1 MINKKIQKQIITEL
15 QVKPEIEPAEEVGR
29 RIDFLCSFLNTSG
42 LKGFVLG
49 ISGGQDSTL
58 AGKLAQGAVQKAGG
72 AFIAMRLPYGT
83 QVDADDVELALNFIK
98 PDEVIHFDIKP
109 TVDALCS
116 TYEMAAGKA
125 LTDYHKGNV
134 KARVRMAVQ
143 YAVAGQRNMAVIG
156 TDHASENVTR
166 FFTKFGDGAADILP
180 LFGITKFQGRA
191 MLRTFPGHPE
201 KICAKSPTP
210 DLLDDIPA
218 RPDEEE
224 LGITYQAIEDFLT
237 GKEVDDKT
245 FNRIYE
251 LYVKGSHKARTP
263 ITPYA

>member
-1 MINKKIQKQIITEL
+1 MMNKKIQNQIIEEL
-15 QVKPEIEPAEEVGR
+15 KVQPVIEPAEEVGK
-29 RIDFLCSFLNTSG
+29 RIDFLCNFLKTSG

-49 ISGGQDSTL
+49 ISGGQDSAL
-58 AGKLAQGAVQKAGG
+58 AGKLAQEAVKKAGG
-72 AFIAMRLPYGT
+72 TFIAMKLPYGN
-83 QVDADDVELALNFIK
+83 QVDADDVELALDFIK
-98 PDEVIHFDIKP
+98 PDEVIDVNIKP

-116 TYEMAAGKA
+116 TYELASGQGLA
-125 LTDYHKGNV
+125 DYHKGNV
-134 KARVRMAVQ
+134 KARIRMTVQ

-180 LFGITKFQGRA
+180 LFGLTKFQGRA
-191 MLRTFPGHPE
+191 MLRTFPGCPE
-201 KICAKSPTP
+201 KICTKSPTP
-210 DLLDDIPA
+210 DLLDGIPA

-224 LGITYQAIEDFLT
+224 LGLTYQALEDFLT

-251 LYVKGSHKARTP
+251 LYSKGGHKARPP
-263 ITPYA
+263 ITLYD

>member
-1 MINKKIQKQIITEL
+1 MLNKNIQKQIIAEL
-15 QVKPEIEPAEEVGR
+15 QVKPVIEPAAEVER
-29 RIDFLCSFLNTSG
+29 RIDFLGSFLNTSG

-58 AGKLAQGAVQKAGG
+58 AGKLAQAAVKKAGG
-72 AFIAMRLPYGT
+72 TFIAMKLPYGT
-83 QVDADDVELALNFIK
+83 QVDAADVTLALNFIK

-116 TYEMAAGKA
+116 TYEMAAGQA

-134 KARVRMAVQ
+134 KARIRMAVQ
-143 YAVAGQRNMAVIG
+143 YAVAGQRSLAVIG

-180 LFGITKFQGRA
+180 LFGLTKFQGRA
-191 MLRTFPGHPE
+191 MLRTFPNYPE
-201 KICAKSPTP
+201 KICTKSPTP

-224 LGITYQAIEDFLT
+224 LCITYQAIDDFLT
-237 GKEVDDKT
+237 GKDVDDKT
-245 FNRIYE
+245 FSRIYE
-251 LYVKGSHKARTP
+251 LYVQGGHKARPP
-263 ITPYA
+263 ITPDV

>member
-1 MINKKIQKQIITEL
+1 MLNKNIQNQIIAEL
-15 QVKPEIEPAEEVGR
+15 KVKPVIEPAEEVGR
-29 RIDFLCSFLNTSG
+29 RIDFLCNFLKTSG
-42 LKGFVLG
+42 LRGLVLG

-58 AGKLAQGAVQKAGG
+58 AGKLAQAAVKKAGG
-72 AFIAMRLPYGT
+72 TFIAMKLPYGT
-83 QVDADDVELALNFIK
+83 QVDADDVELALDFIK

-116 TYEMAAGKA
+116 TYALAAGTI

-134 KARVRMAVQ
+134 KARIRMTVQ

-156 TDHASENVTR
+156 TDHASENLTR

-180 LFGITKFQGRA
+180 LFGLTKFQGRA
-191 MLRTFPGHPE
+191 MLRAFPGYPE
-201 KICAKSPTP
+201 KICTKSPTP
-210 DLLDDIPA
+210 DLLDGIPA

-237 GKEVDDKT
+237 GKDIDDKT

-251 LYVKGSHKARTP
+251 LYNKGGHKARPP
-263 ITPYA
+263 ITLYD